1 MIITLDY
8 ILHGTLSLE
17 SFSGNDTFCPG
28 IHHFTCIGRHIS
40 NLLYWRINGTVFAT
54 YIFNKSTDIFP
65 LSIEP
70 SFSLHDSF
78 EFLILSASATVIPI
92 DFVVVDFVAVF
103 KGDLTDLRG
112 STIQCAGNLS
122 SELYY
127 IEAQG
132 KQLFQ

>member
-1 MIITLDY
+1 MLTLDY
-8 ILHGTLSLE
+8 ILHGTVSLE
-17 SFSGNDTFCPG
+17 SLYGNETYCPG
-28 IHHFTCIGRHIS
+28 INLFTCIGRHES
-40 NLLYWRINGTVFAT
+40 DLVNWRINGTVFAT
-54 YIFNKSTDIFP
+54 YIFYSTDIFP

-70 SFSLHDSF
+70 LFSLYDSF

-112 STIQCAGNLS
+112 STIQCAGNFS

-132 KQLFQ
+132 K